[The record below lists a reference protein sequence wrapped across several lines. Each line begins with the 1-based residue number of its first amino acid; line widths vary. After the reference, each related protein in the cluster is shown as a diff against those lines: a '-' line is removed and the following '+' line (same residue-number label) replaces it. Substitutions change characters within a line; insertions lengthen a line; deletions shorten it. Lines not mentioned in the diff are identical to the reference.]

1 MAAVLASQRYP
12 RKEVLRFAQPQHA
25 LIFSLLIVALGI
37 VLAAPLAAKVVASWS
52 LAPERGVLVAGQY
65 VAADDVLRE
74 AANGMLF
81 VDDLAPDGV
90 AVNAFDRLAEN
101 DVLFVPAT
109 HVNLGAITASPRDV
123 VRVQDGSASIL
134 IDGAADLGL
143 PDGVKIDALHR
154 LSDSQWV
161 FSIDVAAQLNGTV
174 YRDSDLIVYDGTV
187 SLLVDTATLGLDDAA
202 DVVGISQG
210 LGERW
215 LIALGSGGQTS
226 QGLVYR
232 VCDVLIGNAQ
242 DQLAS
247 ARPEAERLFGECVG
261 LKSMDAVPAADGIF
275 SDRFQN

>member
-1 MAAVLASQRYP
+1 VAAVLASQRYQ

-52 LAPERGVLVAGQY
+52 LVPERGVLAAGQY

-101 DVLFVPAT
+101 DVLFVPAS